1 MIEVSGKYTSAK
13 IMADKEHLE
22 EYTIAQVQQI
32 CDQEA
37 AKDSKIVVMPDA
49 HPGKGGPIGLTMTF
63 KDKVIPSLVGVDI
76 GCGMT
81 ITKLGKIRKDFQK
94 LDTVIRENIPSG
106 FAIRDKIYDETVLD
120 ALEDLHCKYHVDLN
134 KALHSIGTL
143 GGGNHFIEMD
153 VDEEGNYFLTVHSGS
168 RRLGLEVAEFYI
180 QEGHRRLLKNGIED
194 IPYELTYID
203 GELLVSYLH
212 DVSIL
217 RAYASYNRDVILK
230 EICKKMKFELAWK
243 PGLALQCP
251 HNYIEIYG
259 QSDEQLTDY
268 YILRKGTISA
278 KENQPVVIPINMRDG
293 IIMGKGKANREW
305 NYSAPHGAGRI
316 CSRSEIKN
324 RHTVNEFKK
333 SMEGIWSTCIGSDTL
348 DEAPFAYRDI
358 EYIKEAVKDTVNV
371 ERILKPV
378 YSFKAGGKG

>member
-1 MIEVSGKYTSAK
+1 MIELSGKYTSAK

-76 GCGMT
+76 GCGMA

-120 ALEDLHCKYHVDLN
+120 ALEDLHCKHHVDLN
-134 KALHSIGTL
+134 RALHSVGTL
-143 GGGNHFIEMD
+143 GGGNHFIEID
-153 VDEEGNYFLTVHSGS
+153 VDEEENYFLTVHSGS
-168 RRLGLEVAEFYI
+168 RHLGLEVAEFYI
-180 QEGHRRLLKNGIED
+180 QEGHRRLLENGIED

-217 RAYASYNRDVILK
+217 RAYASYNRAIITK
-230 EICKKMKFELAWK
+230 EIAKGIKCNI
-243 PGLALQCP
+243 
-251 HNYIEIYG
+251 HNQWQAECAHNFIEIYG
-259 QSDEQLTDY
+259 SPEDPNMGDY
-268 YILRKGTISA
+268 YILRKGAISA
-278 KENQPVVIPINMRDG
+278 YGGQYTIIPINMRDG
-293 IIMGKGKANREW
+293 VIIGTGKSNADW
-305 NYSAPHGAGRI
+305 SCSAPHGAGRI

-324 RHTVNEFKK
+324 QHTVNEFKK